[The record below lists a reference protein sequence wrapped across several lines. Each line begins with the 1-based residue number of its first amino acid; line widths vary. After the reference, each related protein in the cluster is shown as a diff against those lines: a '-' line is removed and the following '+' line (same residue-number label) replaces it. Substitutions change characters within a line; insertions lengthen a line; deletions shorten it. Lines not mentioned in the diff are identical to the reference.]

1 MPWWISVVL
10 MAAAAGLWLKGRE
23 NSDDVIGLLEKLLAI
38 TATLVV
44 LLFGHSLVLELLA
57 LVAAMRL
64 PQARREKWS
73 ATPSRESDSVLI
85 HF

>member
-10 MAAAAGLWLKGRE
+10 ISVAVGLWMKGRD

-38 TATLVV
+38 TAALVV
-44 LLFGHSLVLELLA
+44 LLFGHSLLLELLI
-57 LVAAMRL
+57 LVAAINL
-64 PQARREKWS
+64 PQAGREL
-73 ATPSRESDSVLI
+73 TPRPRARESDSVLI